1 MMSLYYLEKD
11 RSLDGWS
18 SFGEGSI
25 VLTTDKPL
33 SNALPAQMR
42 YSLVTS
48 STSVSGFRNGGFY
61 GMNIQVQN
69 YTANFFYRPL
79 AGAHLTGGKLNI
91 GFRDAT
97 DQTIYGTS
105 TVNVSTAT
113 VGDWT
118 NVSSTI
124 SVLSAA
130 PSTKNFFFIEFP
142 VGSKGEFEFNLISC
156 FPPTYKNRPNGARI
170 DLAQAFANLKPGFVR
185 LPGGNDLEG
194 LSIPERFIWNNT
206 IGPLENRPGRR
217 GTWVGY
223 NTEGFGLLEL
233 LTFTED
239 IDAIPILGVY
249 AGYSLDGSAVPP
261 DQLQPYVDEVIKEL
275 DFLTAS
281 ADDNEMGALR
291 KSMGRAKPFDIKYVE
306 IGNEDFFAWTTY
318 GYRWSAFYNPL
329 SQRYPNITFIAT
341 TSRYIENPPAV
352 DDHDYQVPL
361 FYIDNFRLYEYA
373 PRPDPKV
380 LVGEF
385 AARIARLSPPY
396 PSVKTAIAESVF
408 RIGFER
414 NSDIM
419 IGGCYAPVLQNVNNT
434 QGGPNLIVF
443 DADIVVKTTSYLAQK
458 MFGDNLG
465 DIVLNST
472 AVNSS
477 MTHQSIR
484 KGEEGDGKL
493 GNLYFVATKHTNN
506 NTLIVKLASVDT
518 NDTVINA
525 QVQGSTTSS
534 TGVAYILTAGPG
546 VDPATVHNTID
557 NPNAV
562 SIATMPVRTTSGSF
576 SITVPSWSVVVVTL
590 SL

>member
-1 MMSLYYLEKD
+1 MSLYYLEKN

-25 VLTTDKPL
+25 VLATDKPL

-42 YSLVTS
+42 YSLATT

-61 GMNIQVQN
+61 GMNIQVGN
-69 YTANFFYRPL
+69 YTTSFFYRSL
-79 AGAHLTGGKLNI
+79 TGAHLTGGKLNI
-91 GFRDAT
+91 GFSDAT
-97 DQTIYGTS
+97 GRTAYGTS
-105 TVNVSTAT
+105 TIDVSTAT
-113 VGDWT
+113 VGDWI

-124 SVLSAA
+124 RVLRAA
-130 PSTKNFFFIEFP
+130 LSIENFFFVEFP
-142 VGSKGEFEFNLISC
+142 AGSKGEFEFNLISC

-170 DLAQAFANLKPGFVR
+170 DLAQAFADLKPGFVR

-194 LSIPERFIWNNT
+194 LSVAERFIWNNT
-206 IGPLENRPGRR
+206 IGPLQNRPGRR

-239 IDAIPILGVY
+239 IGAIPILGVY
-249 AGYSLDGSAVPP
+249 AGYSLNGETVPR
-261 DQLQPYVDEVIKEL
+261 DQLQPYVDEVIQEL

-281 ADDNEMGALR
+281 ANDNKMGALR
-291 KSMGRAKPFDIKYVE
+291 KCLGRAEPFDIKYVE
-306 IGNEDFFAWTTY
+306 IGNEDFFPWTTY
-318 GYRWSAFYNPL
+318 DYRWPAFYNPL

-341 TSRYIENPPAV
+341 TSRYVKNPPVV
-352 DDHDYQVPL
+352 DDH
-361 FYIDNFRLYEYA
+361 FYETPFFFIDNFRLYDYV
-373 PRPDPKV
+373 PRPGPKI

-385 AARIARLSPPY
+385 AARNGRLTPRY
-396 PSVKTAIAESVF
+396 PSVKTAIGESVF
-408 RIGFER
+408 RIAFER

-419 IGGCYAPVLQNVNNT
+419 IGGCYAPVLQNINST

-443 DADIVVKTTSYLAQK
+443 DANLVVKTTSYLAQK

-472 AVNSS
+472 AINSS
-477 MTHQSIR
+477 MSHQSVR
-484 KGEEGDGKL
+484 RGGEGDGKL
-493 GNLYFVATKHTNN
+493 GNLYFVATKQINN
-506 NTLIVKLASVDT
+506 NTLIVKLASVDA
-518 NDTVINA
+518 NDTAVNG

-562 SIATMPVRTTSGSF
+562 SIITMSVRAINGKF

>member
-1 MMSLYYLEKD
+1 
-11 RSLDGWS
+11 
-18 SFGEGSI
+18 
-25 VLTTDKPL
+25 
-33 SNALPAQMR
+33 
-42 YSLVTS
+42 
-48 STSVSGFRNGGFY
+48 
-61 GMNIQVQN
+61 
-69 YTANFFYRPL
+69 
-79 AGAHLTGGKLNI
+79 
-91 GFRDAT
+91 
-97 DQTIYGTS
+97 
-105 TVNVSTAT
+105 
-113 VGDWT
+113 
-118 NVSSTI
+118 
-124 SVLSAA
+124 
-130 PSTKNFFFIEFP
+130 
-142 VGSKGEFEFNLISC
+142 
-156 FPPTYKNRPNGARI
+156 
-170 DLAQAFANLKPGFVR
+170 
-185 LPGGNDLEG
+185 
-194 LSIPERFIWNNT
+194 
-206 IGPLENRPGRR
+206 
-217 GTWVGY
+217 
-223 NTEGFGLLEL
+223 
-233 LTFTED
+233 
-239 IDAIPILGVY
+239 
-249 AGYSLDGSAVPP
+249 
-261 DQLQPYVDEVIKEL
+261 
-275 DFLTAS
+275 
-281 ADDNEMGALR
+281 
-291 KSMGRAKPFDIKYVE
+291 VE

-373 PRPDPKV
+373 PRPDPKI

-385 AARIARLSPPY
+385 AARTARLSPPY

-419 IGGCYAPVLQNVNNT
+419 IGGCYAPVLQNVNST

-458 MFGDNLG
+458 IFGDNLG

-477 MTHQSIR
+477 MTHQSVR
-484 KGEEGDGKL
+484 KGGEGDGKL

-506 NTLIVKLASVDT
+506 NTLIVKLASVDA

-534 TGVAYILTAGPG
+534 AGIAYILTAGPG

-562 SIATMPVRTTSGSF
+562 SIATMPVRIINGSF